1 MGHLAV
7 LFAQEGVGGIL
18 PFLPI
23 LLLLGV
29 FYFLIL
35 RPQKQD
41 QVRRAEMF
49 RSLKK
54 NDRVVTSSGI
64 YGVVTNVEIDKNEV
78 TLRVDE
84 TSNTKLRVTLTSIA
98 KVLGETPEEK
108 K

>member
-1 MGHLAV
+1 MGHSLAV
-7 LFAQEGVGGIL
+7 FAQVGGEGIL

-23 LLLLGV
+23 ILLLGV

-41 QVRRAEMF
+41 QARRAEMF

-78 TLRVDE
+78 SLRVDE

-98 KVLGETPEEK
+98 RVLGETPEEK